1 MPRVAARWQYT
12 APTFRHATEGVVM
25 GTTAVDERLDERR
38 RQLEALEAKGRAST
52 GAAKSRIQRQLGTL
66 RQQEASARA
75 AAEQRTDTFD
85 EKFEQFQARF
95 HVAESAVAAD
105 LSGNRDDFVD
115 GVDDELHKW
124 DTYFER
130 LQAQTALRAANAR
143 ARAESSISDL
153 RRHRNDI
160 AERLAAAGT
169 SSEDEWKEK
178 RKQS

>member
-1 MPRVAARWQYT
+1 
-12 APTFRHATEGVVM
+12 M
-25 GTTAVDERLDERR
+25 GTTAVDERLDEMR
-38 RQLEALEAKGRAST
+38 RQIEALEAKGRAST
-52 GAAKSRIQRQLGTL
+52 GEAKSRIQRQLGTL

-75 AAEQRTDTFD
+75 AAEQRPDTFD

-105 LSGNRDDFVD
+105 LSGNRNEFAD
-115 GVDDELHKW
+115 GVDDELHRW

-143 ARAESSISDL
+143 ERAESSIGDL

-160 AERLAAAGT
+160 AGRLAAART
-169 SSEDEWKEK
+169 SSGGEWDEQKKQIGAARDELQ
-178 RKQS
+178 RKADELSATFK